1 MRLDINMFSQQ
12 IQGWH
17 TFFSTV
23 ALAAA
28 GLMGLIFL
36 SLSLKLDIIRKSKD
50 EGVRQVAWQ
59 TFSNFF
65 FLIMFSFVFLVPEQ
79 TEWGLALPMFIISAV
94 AMVITVARA
103 IRSGMAGIRV
113 WEVFRESVPSFL
125 SYLGLIVIMIFM
137 LAGNMRS
144 LIWILP
150 VVVVL
155 LAIAIRNAWEML
167 VSVHK

>member
-50 EGVRQVAWQ
+50 EGMRQVAWQ
-59 TFSNFF
+59 TFLNFF
-65 FLIMFSFVFLVPEQ
+65 FLIMFALVFLVPEQ
-79 TEWGLALPMFIISAV
+79 SEWGLALPLFTISTV
-94 AMVITVARA
+94 AISITIARA
-103 IRSGMAGIRV
+103 IRSGLAGTSFGKV
-113 WEVFRESVPSFL
+113 VKESVPSLFA
-125 SYLGLIVIMIFM
+125 YIGMIVIMALM
-137 LAGNMRS
+137 LAGYMQS
-144 LIWILP
+144 LIWLLP
-150 VVVVL
+150 VVIVL
-155 LAIAIRNAWEML
+155 LAVAVRNAWELL
-167 VSVHK
+167 VAVHK